1 MLFRD
6 NKKYIEYLTIFF
18 IGVII
23 TYLIISHLPN
33 MQGMIGHLFAILT
46 PFYIGFGIAYI
57 LNRPITFIQN
67 RFHLKRG
74 WVIAGTYIGLLAFI
88 ATFISLMLPQIIS
101 SSVRLVTDITSWV
114 STQSLDLTQYNLG
127 PVENILQDNINK
139 IAEFLSTFSNI
150 LIENLT
156 KFLLAVS
163 SALMTTIFGI
173 IISIY
178 MLADK
183 TTMIQLGK
191 KVINAFF
198 KKERSGRI
206 LEFAGNVNN
215 IFSHFMSGLIVEA
228 LIVGCLAFIGMSIL
242 GVRYALI
249 LAIIIC
255 FTNVIPYIGPFIGAV
270 PAVVA
275 TLTYD
280 PLKALWVLLFI
291 LVLQQFDGNFIGPRV
306 MGNYIGLAPIWII
319 LSITIGGGFAGILG
333 VILAIPTGAILKI
346 VFSELLEKQE
356 AKMTSVQKE
365 TSSEA

>member
-1 MLFRD
+1 MLFKD
-6 NKKYIEYLTIFF
+6 NRKYIEYLTIFF
-18 IGVII
+18 VGVII

-33 MQGMIGHLFAILT
+33 MQGMVNHLFAILT

-57 LNRPITFIQN
+57 LNRPITYIQN
-67 RFHLKRG
+67 RFKLKRG
-74 WVIAGTYIGLLAFI
+74 YVIAGTYLTLIAFI
-88 ATFISLMLPQIIS
+88 TTFISLMLPQIIG
-101 SSVRLVTDITSWV
+101 SSVRLVTDITAWV
-114 STQSLDLTQYNLG
+114 STQNLNLTQYNLG
-127 PVENILQDNINK
+127 PVESILQDNINK

-183 TTMIQLGK
+183 RKMIDLGK
-191 KVINAFF
+191 QVINAFF
-198 KKERSGRI
+198 NNKRSNRI

-228 LIVGCLAFIGMSIL
+228 LIVGSLAFIGMSIL

-249 LAIIIC
+249 LAVIIC

-270 PAVVA
+270 PAVIA

-280 PLKALWVLLFI
+280 PIKALWVLLFI

-333 VILAIPTGAILKI
+333 VILAIPTGAILKKI
-346 VFSELLEKQE
+346 VFSELLEK
-356 AKMTSVQKE
+356 TR
-365 TSSEA
+365 SSKNRCHH